1 MPVRSLMTASQ
12 LIGQNVINSQD
23 EDIGKIKELVI
34 GLSSGKITYAVL
46 SFGGFLGMGDKLF
59 AVPFHLLK
67 INPKK
72 DFVILDIEKSKLEN
86 APGFDK
92 HHWPDLNEPKWAESI
107 EKYYLLEINTVVINT
122 EELI

>member
-1 MPVRSLMTASQ
+1 MSVKNFMTASQ
-12 LIGQNVINSQD
+12 IIGQNVINSHG
-23 EDIGKIKELVI
+23 EDIGKIKDLVVNI
-34 GLSSGKITYAVL
+34 RSDEIAYAVL

-59 AVPFHLLK
+59 AIPFQLMK

-72 DFVILDIEKSKLEN
+72 DFVVLDMKKSVLEK

-92 HHWPDLNEPKWAESI
+92 QNWPDFNNSKWIDTI
-107 EKYYLLEINTVVINT
+107 ETYYVASFEAFRE